1 MVSIAKQYRS
11 YRKAVVPSKQILII
25 DDEADNR
32 MVIGC
37 CLEDLGGWQVL
48 EAASGEEGLLEVQ
61 TRKPDAIILDIEMG
75 GMNGIEFL
83 QRLRANPEHQK
94 IPVVLLTVIADLLDP
109 QELSKLGVV
118 KILAKPFK
126 LSALITQIAEVL
138 E

>member
-11 YRKAVVPSKQILII
+11 YRKAVVPPKQILII

-75 GMNGIEFL
+75 GINGIEFL

>member
-1 MVSIAKQYRS
+1 M
-11 YRKAVVPSKQILII
+11 
-25 DDEADNR
+25 
-32 MVIGC
+32 
-37 CLEDLGGWQVL
+37 GGWQVL

-61 TRKPDAIILDIEMG
+61 TRKPDAIILDIEMD

-94 IPVVLLTVIADLLDP
+94 IPVVLLTVIADWLAP